1 MREVLE
7 FTALNA
13 ATKLF
18 EKLVLDESKER
29 AWVVI
34 DEDPNLDLELLRV
47 DGALTRSEQVAVD
60 QARDGLQAVAKKY
73 VVETF
78 ELGEDDV
85 RSVTVAD
92 EATGLEYV
100 IEGQAEAVKLSVLIT
115 FVDEDVRDDAVSR
128 NDAIKPI
135 YSNLLV
141 INFDGVIVERAAPR
155 PTHPCQWNA
164 EDRSLDDV
172 DETSCEDNEDD
183 DDLPEPDAAARK
195 DLTVLKLKTLI
206 RKRNAGRSKN
216 TDPPRMVFSHLKKD
230 GLLELL
236 GDDDEHLARIA
247 AAAASPAETPPAPAA
262 DECAT
267 A

>member
-1 MREVLE
+1 MKTTTGQDARVKGAILPVREVLE

-29 AWVVI
+29 AWVVV
-34 DEDPNLDLELLRV
+34 DEDPNLELALLRV

-155 PTHPCQWNA
+155 PTPSACAEARYEYDWN
-164 EDRSLDDV
+164 RLS
-172 DETSCEDNEDD
+172 T
-183 DDLPEPDAAARK
+183 ARPS
-195 DLTVLKLKTLI
+195 
-206 RKRNAGRSKN
+206 GRES
-216 TDPPRMVFSHLKKD
+216 
-230 GLLELL
+230 
-236 GDDDEHLARIA
+236 
-247 AAAASPAETPPAPAA
+247 
-262 DECAT
+262 
-267 A
+267 